1 MPKIGR
7 RVTLVLLVCS
17 EPAIARDY
25 YYFSKP
31 GISREAYLADA
42 GECAELV
49 GGARAPDRGPAYVTY
64 PNTSYGA
71 YGAAIGLLLAGL
83 LMGGEDKSAQR
94 SVERTCMADKGYARM
109 KVDKKM
115 IRDIERLKDEQ
126 ERLERL
132 FTLASAEAPVGTRL
146 GE

>member
-1 MPKIGR
+1 MPRIGR
-7 RVTLVLLVCS
+7 RVALVLLVCAQ
-17 EPAIARDY
+17 PAIARDY

-31 GISREAYLADA
+31 GVSREAYLAEA

-49 GGARAPDRGPAYVTY
+49 GGARAPVRGPVYVTY
-64 PNTSYGA
+64 PDTTYGA

-83 LMGGEDKSAQR
+83 LLGDEDKSAQR

-132 FTLASAEAPVGTRL
+132 FSLASADAPIGTRL